1 MKFNLVDYI
10 ARVARY
16 LRLVISKIGQLDQN
30 YDTIKLKTLVFEIF
44 EKLKGTRP
52 FFQYF
57 VKVGLSVFTSLH
69 SLYLFFRFRS
79 G

>member
-44 EKLKGTRP
+44 EKVKGVTIELVLRD
-52 FFQYF
+52 
-57 VKVGLSVFTSLH
+57 
-69 SLYLFFRFRS
+69 
-79 G
+79 